1 MEKTLL
7 VLREYETTSA
17 LEAADKSDYYY
28 RIAVRAVLSNSNGQI
43 ALMYAKQRGYYKL
56 PGGGVDDGEDLKTAL
71 NRELLEETGCKA
83 TVTAEIGK
91 VIEWR
96 DFDKM
101 NQVSY
106 AYRVILVGEPDKPD
120 FTQSEI
126 DEGFEVHWATNLD
139 EAIALVE
146 STKAHAEIDLVFMS
160 KRDTA
165 ILRASR

>member
-1 MEKTLL
+1 MSRTILILDEH
-7 VLREYETTSA
+7 EMTSSV
-17 LEAADKSDYYY
+17 DTNDRDSYYF
-28 RIAVRAVLSNSNGQI
+28 RRAVRAVLSDRNGQI
-43 ALMYAKQRGYYKL
+43 ALMYAKQRDYYKL

-106 AYRVILVGEPDKPD
+106 AYKVILVGEPDKPD

-160 KRDTA
+160 KRDAA

>member
-7 VLREYETTSA
+7 VLHEYEATSA
-17 LEAADKSDYYY
+17 LESADKSDYYY

-83 TVTAEIGK
+83 MVTAELGK

-106 AYRVILVGEPDKPD
+106 AYRATLVSESGGVNL
-120 FTQSEI
+120 TQSELG
-126 DEGFEVHWATNLD
+126 EGFEVQWAANLD

-160 KRDTA
+160 KRDAA